1 MIALVAHPEQ
11 AALVRVVAQSLPVA
25 AVCSPWRAASPRTS
39 ELASYPTLAALLDTH
54 PVEAVVFLR
63 PYTRLAADL
72 AECDRRDLGSLA
84 AGPVSASPRR
94 RWGGQHRW
102 APLIRQA
109 QVQAQRPAFGRP
121 VYLRRVSGGGTDFEF
136 AWWSACLL
144 LDEAHLLIG
153 AAPDSVQV
161 AASRIGGKFHLVLGA
176 AYPNGAHAHLVV
188 SPHYFSPSTDL
199 TLLGSGGL
207 LFSDPPTNLPVA
219 VHARGTRLHQPAFL
233 HPEPAWIRA
242 YLAGEHPE
250 PDPADLGRHHQLRAV
265 LRRALRTGFPEAL
278 TL

>member
-25 AVCSPWRAASPRTS
+25 AVCSPWRAAFPPTS
-39 ELASYPTLAALLDTH
+39 ELASYRTLAALLDAH
-54 PVEAVVFLR
+54 AVGAVVFLR
-63 PYTRLAADL
+63 PYTRLAVDL
-72 AECDRRDLGSLA
+72 AECDRRGLGSLA
-84 AGPVSASPRR
+84 AGPVSAFPLRR
-94 RWGGQHRW
+94 CGGQHRW

-109 QVQAQRPAFGRP
+109 QVQAQRPTFGRP
-121 VYLRRVSGGGTDFEF
+121 VYLRRVSGGGTDFDL

-144 LDEAHLLIG
+144 LDEARLLIG

-161 AASRIGGKFHLVLGA
+161 AASRAGGRHHLILSV
-176 AYPNGAHAHLVV
+176 AYANGAHAHLVV
-188 SPHYFSPSTDL
+188 APHYFSPSTDL

-207 LFSDPPTNLPVA
+207 LFSDPPANLPVA
-219 VHARGTRLHQPAFL
+219 VHARGARLHQPAFL
-233 HPEPAWIRA
+233 HPEPGWIRA
-242 YLAGEHPE
+242 YLAGEHRE
-250 PDPADLGRHHQLRAV
+250 PDPADLELHHQLRTV